1 MSPEARILFCGT
13 EDDYDQIFTVEE
25 ILELRV
31 QKLTNC
37 MHGESWQD
45 VIEGNHNNMTMNDV
59 NNLRQKCMLLNL
71 SYQIALRNMN
81 TVTWEVCCQLACD
94 HLNKIGITAA
104 TNGKIIMAWNRSFRR
119 NEKLPQPLS
128 GKQAKPLF
136 FLTFPEAEENFHKY
150 CVTNL
155 EDLSVE
161 MVRDY
166 LNDKIIQD
174 LFKKKDNQQYTVENL
189 LLDKMIYAPP
199 STITIWRWMKRL
211 GYLYTSRTKSF
222 YVDGHAHPAQKQ
234 SCREYTKKYP
244 TDWEPRMHRWVQ
256 FDKTEVLLQKKEQ
269 NIPQEIEGYEYRD
282 ENGNDKTEF
291 HVDSCAYLFE
301 YGNKEYQ
308 FGGNL
313 SVRMPKGKKPTDDC
327 WPG

>member
-1 MSPEARILFCGT
+1 M
-13 EDDYDQIFTVEE
+13 
-25 ILELRV
+25 
-31 QKLTNC
+31 
-37 MHGESWQD
+37 
-45 VIEGNHNNMTMNDV
+45 
-59 NNLRQKCMLLNL
+59 
-71 SYQIALRNMN
+71 
-81 TVTWEVCCQLACD
+81 
-94 HLNKIGITAA
+94 
-104 TNGKIIMAWNRSFRR
+104 
-119 NEKLPQPLS
+119 
-128 GKQAKPLF
+128 
-136 FLTFPEAEENFHKY
+136 
-150 CVTNL
+150 

-313 SVRMPKGKKPTDDC
+313 SVRMPKGKNPLMIVGQDECTFAQFLLPTKYWGGPKGNRPLLPKPDGQSKMISDFASRELGFGAEITIRKLEEVNELREGKKYADEEAAKEILKTEMKAPLTEAPFVRYFTCGANNEGYWTYNHMVLQLEDGIDC
-327 WPG
+327 LKIMHPQFDEGQVYKYTKAGERSGMLENDEEENDMM